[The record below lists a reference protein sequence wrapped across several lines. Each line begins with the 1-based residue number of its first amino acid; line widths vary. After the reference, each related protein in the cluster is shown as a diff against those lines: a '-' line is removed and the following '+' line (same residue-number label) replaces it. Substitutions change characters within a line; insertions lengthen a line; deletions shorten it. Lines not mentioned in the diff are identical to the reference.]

1 MAELFGIIGAP
12 GLIELMIFSGLILT
26 GLICA
31 INAFFIAFKLELERR
46 RLQNWLGFSWLEPS
60 LSVGCLVIAFN
71 FFPNTRSHFEIL
83 LMVIPSLLFC
93 LLILPTVWLSSR
105 DASIQS
111 IWQQLKRVV
120 VARAFMVLFLLG
132 SIMTERFF
140 PQGFI
145 VLEITAAINLAIL
158 IWSFYCLAQLATQPH
173 VRELSSLS
181 SRTIK

>member
-1 MAELFGIIGAP
+1 
-12 GLIELMIFSGLILT
+12 
-26 GLICA
+26 
-31 INAFFIAFKLELERR
+31 
-46 RLQNWLGFSWLEPS
+46 
-60 LSVGCLVIAFN
+60 
-71 FFPNTRSHFEIL
+71 
-83 LMVIPSLLFC
+83 MVIPSLLFC

-120 VARAFMVLFLLG
+120 VARAFIVLFLVI

-140 PQGFI
+140 PHGFI
-145 VLEITAAINLAIL
+145 VLEIAAAINLAIL
-158 IWSFYCLAQLATQPH
+158 IWSFYCLAQLATQLH